1 MTTGRERRLEP
12 IVEAIELTERLAG
25 LVDDVDAVAATM
37 PARNALGL
45 PVETHVE
52 STEVAKLAHRVLRAT
67 VAVAGHRQRALN
79 AAMRATT
86 RSQARCLIG
95 KDLVGGQLLL
105 IEGLLLLL
113 ERLNLVLQSDL
124 KDDQRLYVTENTQ
137 RTCSAMMPWISP
149 WLSALR

>member
-45 PVETHVE
+45 PVEAHVE
-52 STEVAKLAHRVLRAT
+52 STEIAKLAHRVLRAAI
-67 VAVAGHRQRALN
+67 AVAGHRHRALN

-86 RSQARCLIG
+86 GSQAGSLVG
-95 KDLVGGQLLL
+95 KNLVGGQLLL
-105 IEGLLLLL
+105 VEGLLLLL

-124 KDDQRLYVTENTQ
+124 KDN
-137 RTCSAMMPWISP
+137 
-149 WLSALR
+149 

>member
-1 MTTGRERRLEP
+1 MATGRERRLEP

-45 PVETHVE
+45 PVEAHVE
-52 STEVAKLAHRVLRAT
+52 STEVAELAHRVLRAT
-67 VAVAGHRQRALN
+67 ITVASHRHRTLDAAVGTTARRQAGSLV
-79 AAMRATT
+79 
-86 RSQARCLIG
+86 G
-95 KDLVGGQLLL
+95 KNLVGGQLLL

-124 KDDQRLYVTENTQ
+124 ENN
-137 RTCSAMMPWISP
+137 
-149 WLSALR
+149 